1 MGFSLKKFSFG
12 KKKQIARGDAIINN
26 KTSFEVKEAY
36 KAARTNLMFVLGKDN
51 KENNGNVVLFTSS
64 RPGEGKS
71 TTCINMAITVAQAGM
86 RVLVID
92 ADMRK
97 PTVHR
102 NFGIDAV
109 PGLSDKLSGMNEE
122 SCIYEISCGNLFV
135 LPAGTIPPNPAE
147 LLASE
152 AMEELIASASK
163 EFDYVFI
170 DTPPVGVVT
179 DAASVAGKIAG
190 AVLVVRSNITTTDDV
205 KEIKQRIEFA
215 GGKILGTII
224 NGVDTSNGTKYK
236 YKRYGGYKRSYGYGY
251 GYGYGHTSSEDS
263 KED

>member
-1 MGFSLKKFSFG
+1 MNLNVKSMFR
-12 KKKQIARGDAIINN
+12 KKKKASKVNAIIGK

-36 KAARTNLMFVLGKDN
+36 KMARTNLMFVLGKDKKN
-51 KENNGNVVLFTSS
+51 NNGNVVLFTSS
-64 RPGEGKS
+64 KPGEGKS

-86 RVLVID
+86 KVLVID

-97 PTVHR
+97 PSVHR
-102 NFGIDAV
+102 NFGIDAI

-152 AMEELIASASK
+152 AMEELVESASK

-170 DTPPVGVVT
+170 DTPPIGVVT
-179 DAASVAGKIAG
+179 DAASIVSKIAG
-190 AVLVVRSNITTTDDV
+190 AVVVVRSNITTTDDV
-205 KEIKQRIEFA
+205 KETAQRIELS
-215 GGKILGTII
+215 GGKILGTIV
-224 NGVDTSNGTKYK
+224 NGVDTNAGNNYK
-236 YKRYGGYKRSYGYGY
+236 YKRYGRYGQSYGYGY
-251 GYGYGHTSSEDS
+251 GYIAAEEED
-263 KED
+263 